1 MTHEWTRSRR
11 NAGVIAGALSIA
23 LVAAGCGSSE
33 DSQKGGGEGGG
44 PITFGQIVDLT
55 GSLQGFNENAVPG
68 YDFALEAITEKGGI
82 NGRPLEIIRED
93 TGTEN
98 DQAPIL
104 VRKIAGT
111 DAVLVLGPFSTT
123 MLTAASP
130 VADQMKIPVIAPT
143 SIGRWEGEFNDWTFR
158 LSPTTVVVLPD
169 YMADLQEAWG
179 LESLAVIFDQANDA
193 SATEASV
200 LEEVVP
206 DLGMTLTGTEALRT
220 GDVDFSSQITNLLAD
235 DPDAVFVAAIDEE
248 ANLIMQQFRERGY
261 EGEFIS
267 SSTLNDPGLLE
278 RSGGAAL
285 GVVTYQTVDVTGD
298 DPELVALVDRY
309 EDKYGDRNMP
319 GLMATTYAAMQVAV
333 DAVSRAEDP
342 TDRQSVRDALAETEG
357 LQTVI
362 GEVTWD
368 GSGDNQAGEYHLY
381 QLVAPGQF
389 VPFTG
394 TRHGDL

>member
-1 MTHEWTRSRR
+1 MTHTHTRTRR
-11 NAGVIAGALSIA
+11 RRTAGMIAGAMSIA

-33 DSQKGGGEGGG
+33 DSGGGGGDG
-44 PITFGQIVDLT
+44 PITVGQIVDLT

-68 YDFALEAITEKGGI
+68 YDFALEAITEVGGI

-98 DQAPIL
+98 DQAPVL

-123 MLTAASP
+123 MLTASAP
-130 VADQMKIPVIAPT
+130 VADQMKIPIIAPT

-158 LSPTTVVVLPD
+158 LSPTTEVVLPD
-169 YMADLQEAWG
+169 YMADMQEAWG
-179 LESLAVIFDQANDA
+179 LESLAVIYDQANDA
-193 SATEASV
+193 SATEAAV
-200 LEEVVP
+200 LDELVP
-206 DLGMTLTGTEALRT
+206 DLDMELTGTEALRT

-235 DPDAVFVAAIDEE
+235 NPDAVFVAAIDEE

-267 SSTLNDPGLLE
+267 SSTLNDPSLLE

-285 GVVTYQTVDVTGD
+285 GLVTYQTVDVTGD

-309 EDKYGDRNMP
+309 EEEYGDRNMP
-319 GLMATTYAAMQVAV
+319 GLMATTYAAMQVVV
-333 DAVSRAEDP
+333 DAVFRAEDP
-342 TDRQSVRDALAETEG
+342 TDRQSVRDALAETDG

-381 QLVAPGQF
+381 QLVAPGQY
-389 VPFTG
+389 VPFTDS
-394 TRHGDL
+394 RHGDL